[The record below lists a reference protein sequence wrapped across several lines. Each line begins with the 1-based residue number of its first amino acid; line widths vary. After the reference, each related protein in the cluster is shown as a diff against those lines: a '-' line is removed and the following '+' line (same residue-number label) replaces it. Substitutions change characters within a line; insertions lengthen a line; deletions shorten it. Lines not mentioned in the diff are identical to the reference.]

1 MPSCCQIFNYN
12 DSGFWFCDR
21 TFVRHHDSYYGL
33 NILKI
38 GFNRM
43 KVSIDENHWRKK
55 LLKKVKVDRENGSIN
70 DFQMIKSN

>member
-1 MPSCCQIFNYN
+1 M
-12 DSGFWFCDR
+12 
-21 TFVRHHDSYYGL
+21 RHHDSYYGL

-38 GFNRM
+38 GSNRM
-43 KVSIDENHWRKK
+43 KVSIDENNWRKK